1 MPGACAQ
8 PLTAVTPACPRC
20 GYDLSGHIA
29 AWTDSC
35 PLWSECSECGLA
47 VRWGEFIAQIRSG
60 PAWSF
65 EHGPRPWSPRRLA
78 ITLALTL
85 APWMLVRRL
94 TMAHEIRRRRVAAVA
109 LASLLAVHLAAAAA
123 VIANQRAPFGGA
135 FYRREPVVLVL
146 LWPYNRWIAVRN
158 HGDSE
163 ILGAFVVF
171 MMIAWAA
178 QALSALVL
186 GDTFRAARIR
196 RAHLLRAAAYS
207 ILPIGLVA
215 IALPFALL
223 AGESLAP
230 AWAEHW
236 AAGSIVLSIPLWVA
250 AWWWFFVGGYLR
262 LRAWL
267 IVPVLTVIAWLGT
280 ACAVVLLTLWLRAS

>member
-1 MPGACAQ
+1 MTDPRAQ

-20 GYDLSGHIA
+20 GYDLGGHIA
-29 AWTDSC
+29 SWTGSC
-35 PLWSECSECGLA
+35 PLHSECPECGLV

-65 EHGPRPWSPRRLA
+65 EHGPRPSPRRLA
-78 ITLALTL
+78 ATLALTL

-94 TMAHEIRRRRVAAVA
+94 TMAHEIRRGRLILVAA
-109 LASLLAVHLAAAAA
+109 ASLLAVHLATAA
-123 VIANQRAPFGGA
+123 VVIGNQRWPFGWG
-135 FYRREPVVLVL
+135 FYQPEPVGFVL
-146 LWPYNRWIAVRN
+146 LWPYDRWIGWGGQGG
-158 HGDSE
+158 HDFLWGFM
-163 ILGAFVVF
+163 AFTGVS
-171 MMIAWAA
+171 WAA

-207 ILPIGLVA
+207 LPPVGLIS
-215 IALPFALL
+215 IALPFAALM
-223 AGESLAP
+223 GEHVAP
-230 AWAEHW
+230 PWAEDW
-236 AAGSIVLSIPLWVA
+236 TSRAVVLSIPLWVA

-267 IVPVLTVIAWLGT
+267 IVPVLTIITWLAT
-280 ACAVVLLTLWLRAS
+280 ACVVVLLLLWLRSS